1 MADLHKALTTLDCSG
16 DTEKKD
22 IIKKIRDYIEQANY
36 KIIDEDIT
44 KPWGAYFRLDGNQ
57 ADKFTTEFFPGLNPE
72 EARLGNPNA
81 ELSPKILLV
90 APEQRLSWQYHHER
104 AERWAFLTD
113 GGYHKSLSDDQGNL
127 QYAHEGDIVQFATGE
142 RHRLAGVIG
151 QWTLVAEIWQH
162 TNPEIPSNEAD
173 IVRLADDYSRS

>member
-1 MADLHKALTTLDCSG
+1 MAELYSALTSIKRTD
-16 DTEKKD
+16 DVEKNT
-22 IIKKIRDYIEQANY
+22 ITSEIRSSIENADYTIVE
-36 KIIDEDIT
+36 EDIT

-57 ADKFTTEFFPGLNPE
+57 ADKFTAEFFPGLNPD
-72 EARLGNPNA
+72 EARLGNPDA

-113 GGYHKSLSDDQGNL
+113 GGYHKSLTDDQGEL
-127 QYAHEGDIVQFATGE
+127 QYAHEGDVVQFATGE
-142 RHRLAGVIG
+142 RHRLAGIIG

-162 TNPEIPSNEAD
+162 TNPNSPSNEAD